1 MQSLTPKR
9 KVLKPIQSR
18 HSLNHNHDKS
28 HILWSRYLFQLRIS
42 MVSQKDRIEIG
53 IARPALLCRV
63 LRKLMNFWL
72 LRQDFSVHIFLRL
85 LYPIVFPYGW
95 TIGQQVAWVNA
106 SQSTASLRTYL
117 LGVATSGPYKSFLK
131 TILLLHHSK
140 FARKFRWDS
149 KWNKFFRT
157 QVYSSVHRGLKHF
170 FTRISR
176 N

>member
-117 LGVATSGPYKSFLK
+117 LSVATSGPYNVLKNIRWLNWFFNSLVLYPSLNLWGNFDEIRSERNFLGRRC
-131 TILLLHHSK
+131 T
-140 FARKFRWDS
+140 
-149 KWNKFFRT
+149 
-157 QVYSSVHRGLKHF
+157 
-170 FTRISR
+170 
-176 N
+176 

>member
-1 MQSLTPKR
+1 MSSMMQSLTPKR
-9 KVLKPIQSR
+9 KVLKPIQSL

-85 LYPIVFPYGW
+85 LYSIVSPFGPTIEQQIAWVTAYQSSIVFTRPL
-95 TIGQQVAWVNA
+95 GQGCKDR
-106 SQSTASLRTYL
+106 LY
-117 LGVATSGPYKSFLK
+117 
-131 TILLLHHSK
+131 
-140 FARKFRWDS
+140 RKFRGS
-149 KWNKFFRT
+149 FLGRGYKWT
-157 QVYSSVHRGLKHF
+157 LQIVLKNY
-170 FTRISR
+170 FTFTSL
-176 N
+176 